1 MSEDKGYAEVVEH
14 GARLGRRSVLLAMQ
28 IRRQVIRDIGPPDPV
43 AHPYSQ
49 GLYDGMVTELDG
61 WIARLQRE
69 EGL

>member
-49 GLYDGMVTELDG
+49 GLYGHPGGKASGHAVP
-61 WIARLQRE
+61 
-69 EGL
+69 